1 MDVAFKLNGK
11 NVTVEVEPH
20 WTLLDVLR
28 DKLGLTG
35 TKKGCEAGE
44 CGACTVLINNE
55 SANSCLTL
63 IGQVDGKEVTT
74 IEGLMKD
81 GELDVVQRAFAEKGA
96 VHCGYCSPGMIMS
109 VKALLLKNPR
119 PTRDEIKEAI
129 SGNLCR
135 CTGYEQI
142 IEAVES
148 IAEGCMTMKNASKIR
163 LDVLKSNREC
173 EV

>member
-81 GELDVVQRAFAEKGA
+81 GELDVVQRAFAENGA

-148 IAEGCMTMKNASKIR
+148 IAEGVYDNE
-163 LDVLKSNREC
+163 EC
-173 EV
+173 KQD

>member
-1 MDVAFKLNGK
+1 MLALDVEFKLNGK
-11 NVTVEVEPH
+11 TVTVEVQPH

-28 DKLGLTG
+28 DRFGLTG

-74 IEGLMKD
+74 IEGLVKD
-81 GELDVVQRAFAEKGA
+81 GELDIVQKAFAEKGA

-109 VKALLLKNPR
+109 VKALLYKNPK
-119 PTRDEIKEAI
+119 PTRNEIKEAI

-148 IAEGCMTMKNASKIR
+148 IAEGVYES
-163 LDVLKSNREC
+163 E
-173 EV
+173 